1 MSRGLTGGEITALQA
16 REVIVE
22 EHVKIQTRTPT
33 IIGTSVSYT
42 VNSTYRYTTGQ
53 VETVVGGDG
62 TYVPQSYINTLEWAA
77 ETYEITPSQVTIT
90 FQTFDQSLITALDTV
105 NAFSHLVEIYKVLLN
120 ASTRSITG
128 RFLAFSG
135 HITGIDILGS
145 RETQV
150 LSVRCANNFDQFVRN
165 SGRTIAD
172 LDQSRV
178 YEPILWGSIQV

>member
-22 EHVKIQTRTPT
+22 EHVKIQTRTPA
-33 IIGTSVSYT
+33 IQGTNVVYT
-42 VNSTYRYTTGQ
+42 VNATYRYTTGQ
-53 VETVVGGDG
+53 VQTVVAGDG
-62 TYVPQSYINTLEWAA
+62 TYVPQSYINNLEWAA

-90 FQTFDQSLITALDTV
+90 FETFDQSLITALDTV

-128 RFLAFSG
+128 RFLVFSG
-135 HITGIDILGS
+135 HVSGIDLVGS

-150 LSVRCANNFDQFVRN
+150 LSIRCSNNFDQFVRN

-172 LDQSRV
+172 LDQARV